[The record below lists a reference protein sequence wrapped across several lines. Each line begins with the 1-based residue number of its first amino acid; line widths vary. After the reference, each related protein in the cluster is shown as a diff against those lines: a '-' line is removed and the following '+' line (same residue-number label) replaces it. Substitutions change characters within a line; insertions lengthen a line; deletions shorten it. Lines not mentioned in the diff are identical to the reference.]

1 MKNKK
6 LIGIIA
12 GFVVVFILGCVIF
25 YNVGISSVSSKD
37 EDVIVTVE
45 QGSTSSSILDTLD
58 EAGLV
63 KNKLC
68 GEIFL
73 KLNRYDHLQANT
85 YILNKNMSL
94 ADIFSLIENPDVNHI
109 VLSKLT
115 IKEGTTIPEVAQ
127 SFADILDISSEE
139 VIKQWDDQQ
148 YLQSLIDEYWFIDDS
163 ILDSDILYPLEGYL
177 YPETYYITEEEP
189 DLKSMTK
196 L

>member
-12 GFVVVFILGCVIF
+12 GVVIVFIIGVIIF

-45 QGSTSSSILDTLD
+45 EGSTSSSILDALD

-68 GEIFL
+68 GQIFL

-94 ADIFSLIENPDVNHI
+94 SDIFSLIENPDIDHI

-115 IKEGTTIPEVAQ
+115 IKEGTTIPEVAKE
-127 SFADILDISSEE
+127 FAQILNISDDEIESYRNNLQEILDFAKTVDSVNTEGVGETIGTNENYNVFRKDE
-139 VIKQWDDQQ
+139 VIDYGDK
-148 YLQSLIDEYWFIDDS
+148 
-163 ILDSDILYPLEGYL
+163 EG
-177 YPETYYITEEEP
+177 
-189 DLKSMTK
+189 
-196 L
+196 